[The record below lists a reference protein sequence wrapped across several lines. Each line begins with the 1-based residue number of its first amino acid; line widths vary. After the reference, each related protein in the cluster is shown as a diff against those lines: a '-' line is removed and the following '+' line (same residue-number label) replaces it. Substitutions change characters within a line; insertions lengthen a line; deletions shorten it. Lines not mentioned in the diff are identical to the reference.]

1 MIKTIGIVSLSRGI
15 LGEDFMEHEVEI
27 GLRRLNE
34 MGLVVKFMPNALKG
48 VEYIDA
54 HPEKRAED
62 LLAALKDPGID
73 MILCAIGGD
82 DTYRLA
88 PYLFDNDELSEAA
101 NDKIFLGFS
110 DTTLNQPGYAAVHQ
124 AVL

>member
-48 VEYIDA
+48 VEYIEA

-73 MILCAIGGD
+73 MILCAIGGE
-82 DTYRLA
+82 DTYRLL
-88 PYLFDNDELSEAA
+88 PHLFANGELQASVDEMKKRVIEIDNGVIVRD
-101 NDKIFLGFS
+101 DRKG
-110 DTTLNQPGYAAVHQ
+110 GYSK
-124 AVL
+124 